1 MAMKTIFA
9 LLLSLTVPLT
19 AANHVAL
26 KPHSSRALVDM
37 RFVVGVVPD
46 ATGIDVYWERTNELE
61 TPVRSVLMRTTV
73 STNGTS
79 RLSRVL
85 IHQFEEGAFPGRVDG
100 QGANV
105 QAVWTSSSGGIMAS
119 PIVNGALKYPEG
131 KLVTPFG
138 SFPDIACHATECA
151 VIHSFAGA
159 QTATILDADS
169 NVAGSFTL
177 PAGFHPQHVS
187 FSEQGL
193 FFVRHQLQQV
203 RAALV
208 RRDGSVQYDVDV
220 ADADPA
226 AFHAG
231 PLAVAQNG
239 AQHAVAFIDYAPE
252 PDEVHAVTISADG
265 TMSEPVRLF
274 QSERH
279 PDMPGNVS
287 FLSLAWNGTSY
298 VLGGGHVI
306 GTSFLQR
313 FDSAFHPLDAEPL
326 RGPAVP
332 WPSAHADGHS
342 FVIVW
347 SAPRP
352 YLTLLTPDG
361 EMTQRLEIDPAP
373 RRRAVR

>member
-1 MAMKTIFA
+1 MKTIFA
-9 LLLSLTVPLT
+9 LLLALTVPLT
-19 AANHVAL
+19 GANRHAL
-26 KPHSSRALVDM
+26 QPQSTRALLDL
-37 RFVVGVVPD
+37 RSVVGVVPD
-46 ATGIDVYWERTNELE
+46 ATGIDVYWERMNELE

-73 STNGTS
+73 NTNGTS

-85 IHQFEEGAFPGRVDG
+85 IHEFEEGAFAGRVDG

-105 QAVWTSSSGGIMAS
+105 QAIWTSSSGSIVAS

-138 SFPDIACHATECA
+138 LYPDIACHATECA

-159 QTATILDADS
+159 QTATIIDADS
-169 NVAGSFTL
+169 NAAGSFTL

-187 FSEQGL
+187 FSGQGL
-193 FFVRHQLQQV
+193 FFVRHQAQHV

-208 RRDGSVQYDVDV
+208 RRDGSVQYDVEV

-239 AQHAVAFIDYAPE
+239 AQHAVAFVDFTPE
-252 PDEVHAVTISADG
+252 PDEVHAVTISGDG
-265 TMSEPVRLF
+265 TMSAPVRLF
-274 QSERH
+274 QAERH
-279 PDMPGNVS
+279 PDMPNNVS
-287 FLSLAWNGTSY
+287 LLSLAWNGTSY

-306 GTSFLQR
+306 GTSFLTR
-313 FDSAFHPLDAEPL
+313 FDGAFHPLDAEPL

-332 WPSAHADGHS
+332 WPSVHAEGQS

-347 SAPRP
+347 SASRP
-352 YLTLLTPDG
+352 YLTILTPDG
-361 EMTQRLEIDPAP
+361 EMTQRLELDPAP